1 MIDIDILKKTRENFS
16 LIINQYSL
24 AQLNYIP
31 TGFKNNLLWNYG
43 HIVVTQQ
50 LLCYKLSGL
59 EMTIPVNF
67 IEEYKKG
74 TVPSKTYTEADKK
87 EIELLAKETIT
98 QFEKDLQSGIFTS
111 YQSYTNTLGVALNTI
126 HDAISFND
134 FHEGLHLGYIMS
146 MKRFIK

>member
-31 TGFKNNLLWNYG
+31 DGFKNNLLWNYG
-43 HIVVTQQ
+43 HIVATQQ

-59 EMTIPVNF
+59 EMIAPMDF

-111 YQSYTNTLGVALNTI
+111 YQSYTNTLGVTLNTI